1 MSISIKLYNK
11 IYKQIDTINNK
22 YTMNFEKLIDTNI
35 TDNCYDLVK
44 NTKQELKELGDFCV
58 FEYISFIKND
68 MDLLHFE
75 ISIYIENDLF
85 LTIPSDIIYD
95 KSIKIK
101 NNRYIIKL
109 PMDDLID
116 SNEIYSKIFK
126 DKCNIMIKT
135 NNDLDNIQF
144 FYKTKII
151 DGNTKKSLDVKLYRL
166 QYKFLK
172 KYSYDEINNIL
183 FDDNIFGLYI
193 STLSLEQ
200 LNRIK
205 MTVLSIIHDLDEELI
220 NLYCDKINN
229 NTYYFQLN
237 LMSKQNEC
245 DIKHSIKINND
256 YIQIDIEH
264 KHNMFIYVTVYKIIE
279 LQ

>member
-1 MSISIKLYNK
+1 
-11 IYKQIDTINNK
+11 
-22 YTMNFEKLIDTNI
+22 
-35 TDNCYDLVK
+35 
-44 NTKQELKELGDFCV
+44 
-58 FEYISFIKND
+58 
-68 MDLLHFE
+68 MDLLYFE

-85 LTIPSDIIYD
+85 LTIPSYIIYD

-126 DKCNIMIKT
+126 DKCNIMIET
-135 NNDLDNIQF
+135 NNDLDNIKLL
-144 FYKTKII
+144 YKTKII
-151 DGNTKKSLDVKLYRL
+151 DGNTKKSLDVKLYKL

-183 FDDNIFGLYI
+183 FNDNIFGLYI

-205 MTVLSIIHDLDEELI
+205 ITVLSIIHDFDEELI
-220 NLYCDKINN
+220 NLYCEKINN
-229 NTYYFQLN
+229 NICYFQLN

-245 DIKHSIKINND
+245 DIKHSIKFNND
-256 YIQIDIEH
+256 HIQIDIEH
-264 KHNMFIYVTVYKIIE
+264 KHDMFIYVTIYKIIE